1 MSKYRVQITQ
11 YSNDAEPRT
20 LVEEVYTTIVEADSA
35 KHAQAKVREQGEP
48 SGIDADVEVLG
59 EVTQ

>member
-1 MSKYRVQITQ
+1 MTKYRVQITQ

-20 LVEEVYTTIVEADSA
+20 LVEEVYTTIVEAGSA
-35 KHAQAKVREQGEP
+35 EQAAAKVRAQGEP

>member
-20 LVEEVYTTIVEADSA
+20 LVEEVYTTIVDADSA
-35 KHAQAKVREQGEP
+35 DQAEAKVRADGEP